1 VEGAFGTGSKQSS
14 HVGVVIAVKRRAHV
28 QLLGGD
34 GFQIKLGG
42 LLDTGSGLA
51 LFGVRVAI
59 VPEDRRVQ
67 VAHAGPGTG
76 AIVDH
81 EVEEV
86 DRLLELV
93 RIVEIS
99 IPRGQVGGERI
110 ARAGEGRTQ
119 TPHQGHEEGAVG
131 GIRGEFPVD
140 VEAVVVVLGD
150 EGPEVGENGIEKNL
164 RTGFGDHSVSES
176 RRLLALPRLLPRLTH
191 EG

>member
-1 VEGAFGTGSKQSS
+1 MALPALLVDQLLDVGAVIHGQDGVVAEAVGRGGSVRTGSKQSS
-14 HVGVVIAVKRRAHV
+14 HVGVVIAVKRRASV
-28 QLLGGD
+28 QAWRGRSLD
-34 GFQIKLGG
+34 KEIKLGG

-93 RIVEIS
+93 CIVEIS
-99 IPRGQVGGERI
+99 IPRDQVGGERV
-110 ARAGEGRTQ
+110 ARAGARS
-119 TPHQGHEEGAVG
+119 HAN
-131 GIRGEFPVD
+131 
-140 VEAVVVVLGD
+140 A
-150 EGPEVGENGIEKNL
+150 
-164 RTGFGDHSVSES
+164 
-176 RRLLALPRLLPRLTH
+176 
-191 EG
+191 